1 MEKLAKFKAL
11 GLSDNTLKALKK
23 KGFEEPTP
31 IQEKVIPLFLKGECD
46 IIGQAQTGTGKTT
59 AFGAPIIERI
69 PEKSGKVQAI
79 ILTPTRELAIQVSE
93 ELNSLKGDKKLHI
106 VPIYGGQSMTQ
117 QLRALKSGVDIV
129 VGTPGRVIDHI
140 ERKSLNLGNISYFV
154 LDEADEM
161 LNMGFIDDIKEILKA
176 TGPDKRML
184 FFSATMPKA
193 ILGIVKKYMKNY
205 EHITIEKEDLVAE
218 LTEQIYFEVRESDK
232 FEALC
237 RIIDIEDEFYGLVF
251 CRTKIDTSQLAQK
264 LGDRGYSADALHGDL
279 SQQER
284 EKILNKFRKQ
294 KINILAATDVAAR
307 GIDIM
312 DLTHV
317 INYTLPQDPESY
329 VHRIGRTGRAGKQ
342 GTAVTF
348 VTSSEYKRLT
358 YIKNTSKSEMKRG
371 KLPEIKDVIKAKRTR
386 VKAELESTIKAEE
399 YGDCLEMSEKLLE
412 EFPPEKILAA
422 LLKYAF
428 KEKFDE
434 SMYGEISSS
443 SSSSYVD
450 RTGKTRLFIAMG
462 KVDGM
467 TPEKLGEFIQEE
479 TGDSDL
485 KIRDAEIFPHF
496 SFVSVPFAQAEALLE
511 IFKNKQKGR
520 KPFVELAQ
528 KSKGRSS
535 KSEGDS
541 RGGSRGGPRGDSRGG
556 SRGGPRGDSRSTN
569 STNNTRN
576 TRSSRAPK
584 N

>member
-11 GLSDNTLKALKK
+11 GLSDSTLKALKK

-31 IQEKVIPLFLKGECD
+31 IQEKVIPLFMKGECD
-46 IIGQAQTGTGKTT
+46 IIGQAQTGTGKTM
-59 AFGAPIIERI
+59 AFGAPIIEKI

-79 ILTPTRELAIQVSE
+79 ILTPTRELAIQISE
-93 ELNSLKGDKKLHI
+93 ELNSLKGDKKVHI

-129 VGTPGRVIDHI
+129 VGTPGRVIDHL
-140 ERKSLNLGNISYFV
+140 ERKSLNLENIGYFV

-176 TGPDKRML
+176 TGPEKRML

-205 EHITIEKEDLVAE
+205 EHIAIEKEDLVTE
-218 LTEQIYFEVRESDK
+218 LTEQIYFEVKENDK

-237 RIIDIEDEFYGLVF
+237 RIIDIEDEFYGLIF
-251 CRTKIDTSQLAQK
+251 CRTKTDTGQLAQK

-279 SQQER
+279 SQNER

-294 KINILAATDVAAR
+294 KINILVATDVAAR

-342 GTAVTF
+342 GTAITF
-348 VTSSEYKRLT
+348 VTSNEYRRLT
-358 YIKNTSKSEMKRG
+358 YIKKTSKSEMKKG
-371 KLPEIKDVIKAKRTR
+371 KLPEIKDVIKAKRSR
-386 VKAELESTIKAEE
+386 VKAELDSTIKMEE
-399 YGDCLEMSEKLLE
+399 YGDCLEMSEKLLNE
-412 EFPPEKILAA
+412 YPAEKILAA

-428 KEKFDE
+428 KEQFDE
-434 SMYGEISSS
+434 SMYAEISG
-443 SSSSYVD
+443 SSYVD
-450 RTGKTRLFIAMG
+450 RKGKTRLFIAMG

-467 TPEKLGEFIQEE
+467 TPDKLCEFIQEE
-479 TGDSDL
+479 TGDSEL

-496 SFVSVPFAQAEALLE
+496 SFVTVPFAQAEALLE
-511 IFKNKQKGR
+511 IFKNKMRGR
-520 KPFVELAQ
+520 KPFIELAQ

-535 KSEGDS
+535 KNAGEYRGGTRNGSRNDS
-541 RGGSRGGPRGDSRGG
+541 RNDSRN
-556 SRGGPRGDSRSTN
+556 TN
-569 STNNTRN
+569 STGYTRN
-576 TRSSRAPK
+576 TRSTKRKESSY
-584 N
+584 

>member
-11 GLSDNTLKALKK
+11 GLSDSTLKALKK

-79 ILTPTRELAIQVSE
+79 VLTPTRELAIQVSE

-140 ERKSLNLGNISYFV
+140 ERKSLNLGNIAYFV

-205 EHITIEKEDLVAE
+205 EHVTIEKEELIAE

-264 LGDRGYSADALHGDL
+264 LGDRGYLADALHGDL
-279 SQQER
+279 SQNER

-348 VTSSEYKRLT
+348 VTSSEYRRLT
-358 YIKNTSKSEMKRG
+358 YIKKTSNSEMKKG

-412 EFPPEKILAA
+412 EFPAEKILAA

-428 KEKFDE
+428 KEMFDE
-434 SMYGEISSS
+434 SIYGEISSS

-467 TPEKLGEFIQEE
+467 TPDKLGEFIQEE
-479 TGDSDL
+479 TGDSEL
-485 KIRDAEIFPHF
+485 KIKDAEIFPHF
-496 SFVSVPFAQAEALLE
+496 SFVTVPFAQAEALLE
-511 IFKNKQKGR
+511 IFKNKKRGR

-535 KSEGDS
+535 KSSEDS
-541 RGGSRGGPRGDSRGG
+541 RGDNRRDNRRDYRADSSGS
-556 SRGGPRGDSRSTN
+556 TK
-569 STNNTRN
+569 NTRN
-576 TRSSRAPK
+576 TRSTRRKDSS
-584 N
+584 

>member
-11 GLSDNTLKALKK
+11 GLSESTLKALKK

-59 AFGAPIIERI
+59 AFGAPIIEKI

-117 QLRALKSGVDIV
+117 QLRALKLGVDIV
-129 VGTPGRVIDHI
+129 VGTPGRVIDHL
-140 ERKSLNLGNISYFV
+140 ERKSLNLADIAYFV

-161 LNMGFIDDIKEILKA
+161 LNMGFIDEIKEILKA
-176 TGPDKRML
+176 TGPNKRML

-193 ILGIVKKYMKNY
+193 IIGIVKKYMQNY
-205 EHITIEKEDLVAE
+205 EHIAIEEDLVTD
-218 LTEQIYFEVRESDK
+218 LTEQIYFEVKENDK

-237 RIIDIEDEFYGLVF
+237 RIIDIEDEFYGLIF
-251 CRTKIDTSQLAQK
+251 CRTKTDTGQLAQK

-294 KINILAATDVAAR
+294 KLNILVATDVAAR
-307 GIDIM
+307 GIDIIE
-312 DLTHV
+312 LTHV
-317 INYTLPQDPESY
+317 INYSLPQDPDSY

-342 GTAVTF
+342 GTAITF
-348 VTSSEYKRLT
+348 VTSTEYRRLT
-358 YIKNTSKSEMKRG
+358 YIKKTSKSDMKKGR
-371 KLPEIKDVIKAKRTR
+371 LPEIKDVIKAKRSR

-412 EFPPEKILAA
+412 EFPAEKILAA

-428 KEKFDE
+428 KEQFDE
-434 SMYGEISSS
+434 SMYAEISD
-443 SSSSYVD
+443 SSYVD
-450 RTGKTRLFIAMG
+450 RKGKTRLFIAMG
-462 KVDGM
+462 KADGM
-467 TPEKLGEFIQEE
+467 TPDKLCEFMQEE
-479 TGDSDL
+479 TGESDL
-485 KIRDAEIFPHF
+485 KIMDAEIFPHF
-496 SFVSVPFAQAEALLE
+496 SFVTVPFAQAEALLE
-511 IFKNKQKGR
+511 IFKNKTRGR
-520 KPFVELAQ
+520 KPFVEIAQ
-528 KSKGRSS
+528 KSKGKSS
-535 KSEGDS
+535 KNASD
-541 RGGSRGGPRGDSRGG
+541 
-556 SRGGPRGDSRSTN
+556 
-569 STNNTRN
+569 
-576 TRSSRAPK
+576 TRSPSNVNNAREMASK
-584 N
+584 RINSKRETGSTKRKSSSY

>member
-11 GLSDNTLKALKK
+11 GLSESTLKALKK

-59 AFGAPIIERI
+59 AFGAPIIEKI

-93 ELNSLKGDKKLHI
+93 ELNSIKGDKKLHI

-117 QLRALKSGVDIV
+117 QLRALKLGVDIV
-129 VGTPGRVIDHI
+129 VGTPGRVIDHL
-140 ERKSLNLGNISYFV
+140 ERKSLNLADIAYFV

-161 LNMGFIDDIKEILKA
+161 LNMGFIDEIKEILKA

-193 ILGIVKKYMKNY
+193 ILGIVKKYMQNY
-205 EHITIEKEDLVAE
+205 EHISIEEELVTD
-218 LTEQIYFEVRESDK
+218 LTEQIYFEVKENDK

-237 RIIDIEDEFYGLVF
+237 RIIDIEDEFYGLIF
-251 CRTKIDTSQLAQK
+251 CRTKTDTGQLAQK

-294 KINILAATDVAAR
+294 KLNILVATDVAAR
-307 GIDIM
+307 GIDIIE
-312 DLTHV
+312 LTHV
-317 INYTLPQDPESY
+317 INYSLPQDPDSY

-342 GTAVTF
+342 GTAITF
-348 VTSSEYKRLT
+348 VTSTEYRRLT
-358 YIKNTSKSEMKRG
+358 YIKKTSKSDMKKGR
-371 KLPEIKDVIKAKRTR
+371 LPEIKDVIKAKRSR

-412 EFPPEKILAA
+412 EFPAEKILAA

-428 KEKFDE
+428 KEQFDE
-434 SMYGEISSS
+434 SMYAEISD
-443 SSSSYVD
+443 SSYVD
-450 RTGKTRLFIAMG
+450 RKGKTRLFIAMG
-462 KVDGM
+462 KADGM
-467 TPEKLGEFIQEE
+467 TPDKLCEFMQEE
-479 TGDSDL
+479 TGESDL
-485 KIRDAEIFPHF
+485 KIMDAEIFPHF
-496 SFVSVPFAQAEALLE
+496 SFVTVPFAQAEALLE
-511 IFKNKQKGR
+511 IFKNKTRGR
-520 KPFVELAQ
+520 KPFVEIAQ
-528 KSKGRSS
+528 KSKGKSS
-535 KSEGDS
+535 KNTSDT
-541 RGGSRGGPRGDSRGG
+541 
-556 SRGGPRGDSRSTN
+556 RSTN
-569 STNNTRN
+569 NINNAREMASKRINNKRETGSTKRKH
-576 TRSSRAPK
+576 SSY
-584 N
+584 